1 MTDQSISPLR
11 RRMVEDMTIREFAP
25 KTQASYI
32 RAVKD
37 FTAFLGRSP
46 PPGSGRESG

>member
-1 MTDQSISPLR
+1 MTDNAVSPLH
-11 RRMVEDMTIREFAP
+11 RRMIEDMSIRKFP

-37 FTAFLGRSP
+37 FTIFLGRSP
-46 PPGSGRESG
+46 HTTARAV